1 MGAGDVNPE
10 ELQARRADMARELDE
25 AEARVLALS
34 VAGAQGAYELLGRI
48 HRSRQQ
54 LLGTGPAM
62 QVQVLVP
69 VGATPEEKRNA
80 VIAAVAER
88 LNQQEES

>member
-1 MGAGDVNPE
+1 VTPE
-10 ELQARRADMARELDE
+10 ELQARREAALRELDE

-34 VAGAQGAYELLGRI
+34 VLGAEGAYELLGRI
-48 HRSRQQ
+48 RRSRGR
-54 LLGTGPAM
+54 LLGTGPAV
-62 QVQVLVP
+62 QVQVSVP
-69 VGATPEEKRNA
+69 PGATPEEKRAA